1 MDHHLLALFF
11 QLLVHLHTNKVL
23 TANEHTVID
32 SLYFQISQE
41 EICQQDPN

>member
-11 QLLVHLHTNKVL
+11 QLLVHLHTHKVL

-32 SLYFQISQE
+32 SFYFQISQE